1 MLGVGA
7 ILMVVVQARSL
18 EPPVVISLF
27 AVGIVALALLVVC
40 ERRAAEPVV
49 PFRMWR
55 SRVMA
60 IGNIGSLI
68 LGALLMCVVVF
79 LPTYIQ
85 GVMAH
90 SATVAGAI
98 VATQSVSWSVGSI
111 IFGRMTR
118 TSYRTS
124 GVTGA
129 LALIVGTSLLVA
141 LNQDSGLP
149 YLAFAAVLVGL
160 GMGFCNQTFLV
171 AIQSSVGWNDRGVA
185 TASILFLR
193 TIGQTLG
200 ASLGGAILNF
210 GVAHLFT
217 VSDQPLNQLLDPAKR
232 ANLDAEAVLRVIA
245 AIAASL
251 HDVYIIAA
259 VLAVLT
265 LAVTLMIPAGISA
278 ARAP

>member
-1 MLGVGA
+1 
-7 ILMVVVQARSL
+7 
-18 EPPVVISLF
+18 
-27 AVGIVALALLVVC
+27 
-40 ERRAAEPVV
+40 
-49 PFRMWR
+49 
-55 SRVMA
+55 
-60 IGNIGSLI
+60 
-68 LGALLMCVVVF
+68 
-79 LPTYIQ
+79 
-85 GVMAH
+85 
-90 SATVAGAI
+90 
-98 VATQSVSWSVGSI
+98 
-111 IFGRMTR
+111 MTR